1 MEVEVKAS
9 IGMGHV
15 NIPVNV
21 NGQGPFTFVLDTG
34 ASLTTVGKKLADKLS
49 LEERDGSRTEARGVG
64 GGIPVKYADVEVG
77 IGNLVFDKD
86 EVCILDFETI
96 FRGLGT
102 REGAF
107 GFTTLKHCTMSLSYK
122 NERFKLHKGTSNRDL
137 DWVPFEYVNDSH
149 LIGAPV
155 NINGHG
161 PYPFVLDTG
170 AGSTVVTPDF
180 AKKLDLDVQE
190 VEQGIARGLGGDMQ
204 LSLANIDKLSV
215 GESVITKEQV
225 AVIDMHKVSPK
236 GKLIENGII
245 GYNFLKH
252 FEVVIDYPK
261 KRLAFIDERIR
272 SPSEDK

>member
-1 MEVEVKAS
+1 LEVEVKAS

-21 NGQGPFTFVLDTG
+21 NGHGPFTFVLDTG
-34 ASLTTVGKKLADKLS
+34 ASLTTVGKKLAENLS
-49 LEERDGSRTEARGVG
+49 LETREGSKTEARGVG
-64 GGIPVKYADVEVG
+64 GGIPVKYADVEIG
-77 IGNLVFDKD
+77 IGDIVFDKD
-86 EVCILDFETI
+86 EVYILDFESI
-96 FRGLGT
+96 FKGMGT

-122 NERFKLHKGTSNRDL
+122 NERFILHKGKSNRDL

-155 NINGHG
+155 KINGHG

-180 AKKLDLDVQE
+180 AKQLNLDVQV

-204 LSLANIDKLSV
+204 LSLANVDSLSV
-215 GESVITKEQV
+215 GMSAIANEQV
-225 AVIDMHKVSPK
+225 AVIDMNKVSPK

-245 GYNFLKH
+245 GYNFLKN
-252 FEVVIDYPK
+252 FETVIDYPSMQ
-261 KRLAFIDERIR
+261 LSFVDERT
-272 SPSEDK
+272 S